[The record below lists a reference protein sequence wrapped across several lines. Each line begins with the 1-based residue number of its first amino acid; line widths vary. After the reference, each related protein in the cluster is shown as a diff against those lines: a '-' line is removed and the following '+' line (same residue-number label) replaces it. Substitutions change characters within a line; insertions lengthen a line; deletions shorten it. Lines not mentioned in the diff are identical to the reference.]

1 MKKQEYASASVT
13 LKLKTKDF
21 KIRTRARMLAA
32 PTQLAGRI
40 FEAANTLLQNEAN
53 GTEFRL
59 IGVGVSHLVSPEE
72 ADRGD
77 LADTTAAREKA
88 AETAIDALR
97 DKFGKEAVF
106 KGIVMGGRK

>member
-1 MKKQEYASASVT
+1 VT

-40 FEAANTLLQNEAN
+40 FEAANTLLQKEAN

-59 IGVGVSHLVSPEE
+59 IGVGVSQLVSPEE

-106 KGIVMGGRK
+106 KGIVMGNRK